1 MLASKISIAARI
13 DAFGETP
20 MTQED
25 VDKVEAKVE
34 AIRTEF
40 STPKRR

>member
-1 MLASKISIAARI
+1 
-13 DAFGETP
+13 